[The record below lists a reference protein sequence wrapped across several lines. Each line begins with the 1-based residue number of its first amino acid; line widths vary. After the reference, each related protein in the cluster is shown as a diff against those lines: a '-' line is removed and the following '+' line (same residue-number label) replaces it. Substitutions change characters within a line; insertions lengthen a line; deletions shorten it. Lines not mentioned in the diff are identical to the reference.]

1 MALNVGTL
9 AAILELDRSRFDRDM
24 DAADSRFGGLG
35 KKAAAAGVFITASI
49 GAAAVAIG
57 RLGMD
62 YQDNLN
68 MLQEVSRATDA
79 EMKVMRSTAKALGK
93 DLTLP
98 STSAADAAGAML
110 ELAKAGLSVVDTQK
124 AAKGVL
130 QLAAAGALS
139 EARAAEIA
147 ANALNSFRMEW
158 SKATKVADLLAAA
171 ANASSSEVEDL
182 AQGMSMASAVFSN
195 AGYTVSDLTT
205 ALSLMANA
213 GIKGSDAG
221 TSLKQMLL
229 MLASPSEKTA
239 GLMKEIGFSA
249 YTADGRLKGLSEII
263 AHTAEVTKGMTQ
275 QQRDFALSQI
285 FGADAMRAITVLT
298 AAGAEGFEKMET
310 AVNRAGAAEDLAA
323 ARTKGL
329 RGAIDNLKSIAE
341 TYALTIYEK
350 VEPAVTDMLRWFG
363 EKIPGAV
370 DDAGDAF
377 GRIATKI
384 SGLELG
390 DKAKRF
396 AGQVTDMIDGAREA
410 IDKGDWKGIGKSL
423 GTAVAKALE
432 GGGEMAGKVT
442 AWLGK
447 QLKKV
452 DWMGLGI
459 EAGKQVPALLIGLA
473 AGIIN
478 FDLLALLGSLGEHWF
493 EILMAVISVGLAPA
507 KFTGKIAELLGKIP
521 LVGTL
526 LSWAFKHFD
535 DFAKGIVGK
544 IGDVLGAFGKGFAEK
559 LGIEAPHLIARFKGM
574 LDGLILRVM
583 YWAEDLWKAALR
595 AMERF
600 GASIAEHG
608 PKQAVGAMRKVKDAI
623 FGFLADAGSWLLEIG
638 KKVVRGLLRGVDAVF
653 PELGP
658 TIKGI
663 PRAVKEAMGD
673 AGKLLY
679 DVGRK
684 VIKGFIDGV
693 GSMFGSV
700 KDKFGE
706 LTDKLTSWKG
716 PPSRDRT
723 LLHGAGQMVMDGF
736 IRGIEARRAAIRS
749 TLQDITNMVA
759 AAGATAPAVRFAG
772 SGPDPAMQD
781 GGYGPAGA
789 GGWEGGPHIGELHQH
804 IYEPGVDDATIS
816 RRMLWAARTG
826 AP

>member
-9 AAILELDRSRFDRDM
+9 AAILELDRTRFDRDM
-24 DAADSRFGGLG
+24 DGAEGRFGGLG
-35 KKAAAAGVFITASI
+35 KKAVAAAAFITAGI
-49 GAAAVAIG
+49 GAAAVAVG
-57 RLGMD
+57 RLGME
-62 YQDNLN
+62 YEDNLN

-98 STSAADAAGAML
+98 STSAADAAAAML
-110 ELAKAGLSVVDTQK
+110 ELSKAGLSVVDTQK

-147 ANALNSFRMEW
+147 SNALNSFRMSG

-182 AQGMSMASAVFSN
+182 AQGMSMASAVFAN
-195 AGYTVSDLTT
+195 AGYSVSDLTT

-263 AHTAEVTKGMTQ
+263 AHTSEVTKGMTQ
-275 QQRDFALSQI
+275 QQRDFTLSQI

-298 AAGAEGFEKMET
+298 AAGAQGFDKMET
-310 AVNRAGAAEDLAA
+310 AVNRAGAAQDLAA

-329 RGAIDNLKSIAE
+329 RGAIDSLKSLAE

-350 VEPAVTDMLRWFG
+350 VAPTATDMLRWFAN
-363 EKIPGAV
+363 EIPGAV
-370 DDAGDAF
+370 DTASDAF
-377 GRIATKI
+377 GRIASKI

-396 AGQVTDMIDGAREA
+396 ARQVTDMIDGAREA

-423 GTAVAKALE
+423 GTAIAKALE
-432 GGGEMAGKVT
+432 GGAEIGGKVT

-447 QLKKV
+447 QIKKV

-478 FDLLALLGSLGEHWF
+478 FDLLALLGSLGDHWF
-493 EILMAVISVGLAPA
+493 EILMAVIAVGLTPA
-507 KFTGKIAELLGKIP
+507 KFTGKIAEILGKIP

-559 LGIEAPHLIARFKGM
+559 LGLEAPKLISRFKAM
-574 LDGLILRVM
+574 LDDLVLRVM

-608 PKQAVGAMRKVKDAI
+608 PKQAVGALRRVKDSI
-623 FGFLADAGSWLLEIG
+623 FGFLADSGMWLLEIG

-663 PRAVKEAMGD
+663 PRAVKDAMGD

-679 DVGRK
+679 DIGRK

-716 PPSRDRT
+716 PPSRDRM

-749 TLQDITNMVA
+749 ALQDITNMVA
-759 AAGATAPAVRFAG
+759 AAGAPSPVLRVAGAPATA
-772 SGPDPAMQD
+772 AQD
-781 GGYGPAGA
+781 GGYGPSGG